1 MDLDELNRL
10 IKDIESDRTERTES
24 LGDNDKICQAICAF
38 ANDLPNYQKAGY
50 FFIGV
55 RDDGTPGNLIVTDKV
70 LKDIANIRSDGN
82 ILPPPI
88 MNVQKHTFEGKDV
101 VVVEVFPSESPPV
114 RYKGRVWIRIGPR
127 RAIATLEE
135 ERRLSEKRIF
145 GILPF
150 DTQPILQSTLDDIS
164 IDLFQ
169 NEYLPYL
176 VAPEALKENQRN
188 VFEQMASLRFL
199 AKSDGP
205 PTVAGILV
213 LGKDPQYWFPGAYVQ
228 FLRIEGKEL
237 IDPIKDQ
244 KKITGVLSQQL
255 QDLNKLIRLNISI
268 ALEIPNTNSDIKIP
282 DYPVNAI
289 VQIIYNAV
297 MHRTYEGTNAPVR
310 FYWFSDRVEIQS
322 PGGLYGR
329 VTPETLRSTTD
340 YRNPRIAEAMKVLGF
355 VQRFGIGI
363 QIADGELAKNG
374 NPPLEFQ
381 FEPTYVQ
388 VTIRKRI

>member
-10 IKDIESDRTERTES
+10 IKDIESDRVERTVS
-24 LGDNDKICQAICAF
+24 LSDKEKICQAICAF
-38 ANDLPNYQKAGY
+38 ANDLPNHQKPGY

-55 RDDGTPGNLIVTDKV
+55 SDDGTPSNLMVTDKV
-70 LKDIANIRSDGN
+70 LREIADIRSSGN
-82 ILPPPI
+82 ILPPPV

-101 VVVEVFPSESPPV
+101 VIVEVFPSESPPV
-114 RYKGRVWIRIGPR
+114 RYRGCVWIRVGSR

-135 ERRLSEKRIF
+135 ERRLSEKQIS
-145 GILPF
+145 GSLPF
-150 DTQPILQSTLDDIS
+150 DTRPVSGATIDDIS
-164 IDLFQ
+164 IELFK
-169 NEYLPYL
+169 NEYLPYAI
-176 VAPEALKENQRN
+176 APEVIEDNQRS

-199 AKSDGP
+199 AKPDGP
-205 PTVAGILV
+205 PTVVGILV
-213 LGKDPQYWFPGAYVQ
+213 VGKDPQYWFPGAYVQ

-255 QDLNKLIRLNISI
+255 RDLNELIRLNIST
-268 ALEIPNTNSDIKIP
+268 ALEIPDASPDIKIP

-289 VQIIYNAV
+289 VQIICNAV

-310 FYWFSDRVEIQS
+310 FHWFSDRVEIQS

-329 VTPETLRSTTD
+329 ATPETIRSITD
-340 YRNPRIAEAMKVLGF
+340 YRNPRIAEAMRILGF
-355 VQRFGIGI
+355 VQQFGIGI
-363 QIADGELAKNG
+363 QIADRELARNG

-381 FEPTYVQ
+381 FEPTYLH